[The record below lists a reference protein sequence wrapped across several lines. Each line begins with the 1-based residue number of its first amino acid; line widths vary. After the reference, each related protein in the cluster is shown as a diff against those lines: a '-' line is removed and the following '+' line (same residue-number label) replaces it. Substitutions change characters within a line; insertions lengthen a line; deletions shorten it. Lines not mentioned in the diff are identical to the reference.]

1 MAGGTEPK
9 FGVVSSR
16 TTRVVE
22 RRRRGTRCGTVLG
35 RENEREASLEAMVE
49 GMGVAPNRRVSRCPV
64 CVPQARAPRPDLKD
78 AIAPEALALKRFE
91 FHLCPRLKIVS
102 T

>member
-49 GMGVAPNRRVSRCPV
+49 GMGVVPNRRVAMSRV
-64 CVPQARAPRPDLKD
+64 RAT
-78 AIAPEALALKRFE
+78 
-91 FHLCPRLKIVS
+91 S
-102 T
+102 TRV